1 MARKVDQRLIFKNL
15 PVREKVA
22 QIIAAVLLLNSA
34 LAMLINLIVTG
45 GNPTPGLLIGLAI
58 GPLAAACVIAIVLMN
73 YQKKRIK
80 AEDEQR
86 AKLGLPPYQPGDPYV
101 PIEELIAQK
110 EQGQLPAQPVEQQ
123 PQPVEPVPAAQPAP
137 APAPAPQPVEQPKVE
152 EPKPAPAP
160 APVAD
165 AQPAPVVEKVEPE
178 PVKQEPAPQPE
189 PAPAPMQQA
198 PAQAAPKQEKKGF
211 DIFGLLAWVV
221 PLAVL
226 VLFLVV
232 QIFELVYSIQDT
244 IEWVK
249 LIPDYY
255 EEPVVI
261 YNAARGVVPLLISI
275 AVLIIILVTAI
286 RIAIR
291 RKDVFK
297 LIVGLTVIPLLMG
310 LNYMILNIADS
321 IFVFVA
327 YDMVYEEYKMLVFG
341 IIALVLAIIA
351 LAVNKIRFVYEGI
364 NAAAYLTLV
373 IYFFIILG
381 QAADTADPK
390 TITHIVFISI
400 AYILTAAAMF
410 LPRIKKP
417 QE

>member
-45 GNPTPGLLIGLAI
+45 GNPSPGLLIGLAI

-152 EPKPAPAP
+152 EPAP

-178 PVKQEPAPQPE
+178 PVKEE
-189 PAPAPMQQA
+189 PAPAPVQQA

-261 YNAARGVVPLLISI
+261 YNAARGAVPLLISI

-310 LNYMILNIADS
+310 LNYMILNIADA
-321 IFVFVA
+321 IFAFVA

-351 LAVNKIRFVYEGI
+351 LAVQKIRFVYEGI

-381 QAADTADPK
+381 QVAETAEPK

-410 LPRIKKP
+410 MPRLKKP

>member
-1 MARKVDQRLIFKNL
+1 MARKMDNRLVFKNL

-45 GNPTPGLLIGLAI
+45 GNPSPGLLIGLAI
-58 GPLAAACVIAIVLMN
+58 GPIGAACVIAIVLMN

-101 PIEELIAQK
+101 PIEELIKQK

-123 PQPVEPVPAAQPAP
+123 PQPVEPAP
-137 APAPAPQPVEQPKVE
+137 APVQPQPVEQPKVE
-152 EPKPAPAP
+152 EPAP

-165 AQPAPVVEKVEPE
+165 AQPAPAVAKIELE
-178 PVKQEPAPQPE
+178 PVKEEPAPQPE
-189 PAPAPMQQA
+189 PAPAPVQQA
-198 PAQAAPKQEKKGF
+198 SAQAAPKQEKKGF

-232 QIFELVYSIQDT
+232 QIFEIVYSVEST

-249 LIPDYY
+249 AIPTDPDDTYFAYY
-255 EEPVVI
+255 IYMASRSAIPLLTSIGVVI
-261 YNAARGVVPLLISI
+261 
-275 AVLIIILVTAI
+275 IIIIVAI
-286 RIAIR
+286 LIGIK
-291 RKDVFK
+291 RKNVHK
-297 LIVGLTVIPLLMG
+297 LIVPLTIVPLLMG
-310 LNYMILNIADS
+310 LNYMIITIGDA
-321 IFVFVA
+321 IFFKVA
-327 YDMVYEEYKMLVFG
+327 YDVELNSYTSLVFG
-341 IIALVLAIIA
+341 GIAFLLAIIA
-351 LAVNKIRFVYEGI
+351 LATNKLRFVYEGI
-364 NAAAYLTLV
+364 NAAAYLTLA
-373 IYFFIILG
+373 IYFFTLLEG
-381 QAADTADPK
+381 ATEAGDSK
-390 TITHIVFISI
+390 TIAHIVFFAIT
-400 AYILTAAAMF
+400 YILVAAAMF

>member
-15 PVREKVA
+15 PIREKVA
-22 QIIAAVLLLNSA
+22 QIIAAVLLVNSA
-34 LAMLINLIVTG
+34 MAMLINLIVTG
-45 GNPTPGLLIGLAI
+45 GNPSPGLLIGLAI

-86 AKLGLPPYQPGDPYV
+86 AKLGLPPYQPSDPYV

-110 EQGQLPAQPVEQQ
+110 EQGQIPAQPVEQQ
-123 PQPVEPVPAAQPAP
+123 PQTVEPAP
-137 APAPAPQPVEQPKVE
+137 EPQPQTVEQPKVE
-152 EPKPAPAP
+152 EPAP

-165 AQPAPVVEKVEPE
+165 AQPAPAVAKVELE
-178 PVKQEPAPQPE
+178 PIKEEPAPQPE
-189 PAPAPMQQA
+189 PAPAPVQQA

-321 IFVFVA
+321 IFAFVA

-410 LPRIKKP
+410 MPRLKKP

>member
-1 MARKVDQRLIFKNL
+1 MARKMDNRLVFKNL

-34 LAMLINLIVTG
+34 MAMLINLIVTG

-58 GPLAAACVIAIVLMN
+58 GPLAAACVIAIVLIN

-86 AKLGLPPYQPGDPYV
+86 AKLGLPRYQPGDPYV
-101 PIEELIAQK
+101 PIEQLIAQK

-123 PQPVEPVPAAQPAP
+123 PQPVEPVPAPVQ
-137 APAPAPQPVEQPKVE
+137 PQPVEQPKVE
-152 EPKPAPAP
+152 EPAP

-165 AQPAPVVEKVEPE
+165 AQPAPAVAKIELE
-178 PVKQEPAPQPE
+178 PVKEEPAPQPE
-189 PAPAPMQQA
+189 PAPVPVQQA

-261 YNAARGVVPLLISI
+261 YNAARGVVTLLISI

-321 IFVFVA
+321 IFAFVA

-351 LAVNKIRFVYEGI
+351 LAVKKIRFVYEGI

-381 QAADTADPK
+381 QAADTAEPK

-400 AYILTAAAMF
+400 AYILTAEAMF